1 MNVMRTSRCGTVN
14 TEILPVCSMD
24 TRNSME
30 SVNCTPVQV
39 KVKQTGR
46 CGTVRSRVLP
56 VCSINI
62 GNGVQTA
69 SGTSCDKQE
78 QKYTIDKEWIGSGI
92 IDSGVCGSTPV
103 CEDGVAAVYCHTEK
117 GENTKNNFSH
127 GLTAIGEQQQQKVQ
141 SDAKNGLESGNDNRR
156 TPPACL
162 VVYQHTT
169 KTNKQTAI

>member
-56 VCSINI
+56 VCSMDI
-62 GNGVQTA
+62 GNGVQTT

-78 QKYTIDKEWIGSGI
+78 QKYTIDTNGTRQGSVLSPAFFAIYIDDLLQRLRGLGVGCHIGDKFLG
-92 IDSGVCGSTPV
+92 
-103 CEDGVAAVYCHTEK
+103 AAGFADDIVRKY
-117 GENTKNNFSH
+117 ENMK
-127 GLTAIGEQQQQKVQ
+127 IWKY
-141 SDAKNGLESGNDNRR
+141 GNMKRWKYE
-156 TPPACL
+156 TME
-162 VVYQHTT
+162 
-169 KTNKQTAI
+169 I